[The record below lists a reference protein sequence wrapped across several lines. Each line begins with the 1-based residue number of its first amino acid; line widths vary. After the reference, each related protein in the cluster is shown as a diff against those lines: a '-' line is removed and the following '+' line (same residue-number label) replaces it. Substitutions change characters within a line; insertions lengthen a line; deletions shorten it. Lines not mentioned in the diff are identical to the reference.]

1 MNFQSDAPHATIKI
15 KTNNTDNS
23 SDMERLED
31 ILAQL
36 DMTRIPRHVAMIMDG
51 NGRWAKNRDKVRS
64 DGHYEGIT
72 SVHNVTALSSDL
84 GIEYLTLYAFSTE
97 NWNRPKDEVDTLMTI
112 IGWAIARELPELLQ
126 NNVRINLL
134 GDIERVP
141 EGPRAE
147 LYDSRD
153 KTAHCTGLQLNIC
166 ISYSSRWEIA
176 EAARRLAREAAEGKL
191 DPESID
197 EEVFA
202 SRLATA
208 GMPDPDLLIRTG
220 GEERISNYLLW
231 QIAYSELYFTPILWP
246 DFGKVEYAKALVDFQ
261 SRERRFGKT
270 SEQVAE
276 E

>member
-1 MNFQSDAPHATIKI
+1 MTPEMETLDDILSRL
-15 KTNNTDNS
+15 
-23 SDMERLED
+23 DME
-31 ILAQL
+31 
-36 DMTRIPRHVAMIMDG
+36 RIPRHVAMIMDG

-84 GIEYLTLYAFSTE
+84 GMEYLTLYAFSTE
-97 NWNRPKDEVDTLMTI
+97 NWNRPKEEVDTLMTL

-147 LYDSRD
+147 LYASRD

-176 EAARRLAREAAEGKL
+176 DAARRLAREAAEGRL
-191 DPESID
+191 NPDDID
-197 EEVFA
+197 ENVFA
-202 SRLATA
+202 SHLATA

-231 QIAYSELYFTPILWP
+231 QIAYSELYFTPTLWP
-246 DFGKVEYAKALVDFQ
+246 DFGKKEYAEALVDYQ
-261 SRERRFGKT
+261 QRERRFGKT
-270 SEQVAE
+270 SEQVAK
-276 E
+276 